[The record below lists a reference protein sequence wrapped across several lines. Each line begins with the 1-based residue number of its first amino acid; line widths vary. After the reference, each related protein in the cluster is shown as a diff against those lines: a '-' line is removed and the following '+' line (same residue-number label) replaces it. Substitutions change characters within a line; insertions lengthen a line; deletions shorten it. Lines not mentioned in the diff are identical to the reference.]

1 MKFIVTQRIEKLHGR
16 NEMKYLSLIIGAMVL
31 LCNCAGSEVKRG
43 VQDNVFYSSS
53 KPEISIL
60 INPDFKFGGSR
71 IVSGEAGTAK
81 IEIRTL
87 DMKKEYYPFF
97 NREKNRVIEIFLNEL
112 TTRNSSFLPNPFKKM
127 EYKIDEDKV
136 NINGNRYDYCVA
148 VFEKS
153 SGACYLTKILSRI
166 IPPNNNCR
174 ITISYSRK
182 IDHYL
187 LCDKWKDNHLT
198 ESEMVILKDFLADS
212 EKDIRIIDYQ
222 APISK
227 TLVPE

>member
-1 MKFIVTQRIEKLHGR
+1 
-16 NEMKYLSLIIGAMVL
+16 
-31 LCNCAGSEVKRG
+31 
-43 VQDNVFYSSS
+43 
-53 KPEISIL
+53 
-60 INPDFKFGGSR
+60 
-71 IVSGEAGTAK
+71 
-81 IEIRTL
+81 
-87 DMKKEYYPFF
+87 
-97 NREKNRVIEIFLNEL
+97 
-112 TTRNSSFLPNPFKKM
+112 
-127 EYKIDEDKV
+127 V

-153 SGACYLTKILSRI
+153 PGACYLTKILSRI